1 MVENHKQIKILP
13 TCLDMSPLKKTL
25 ICALNDFFRNGKAGL
40 RLVSSGW
47 LLWIQVKQ

>member
-25 ICALNDFFRNGKAGL
+25 TGALISFFRSKKTAAGQQ
-40 RLVSSGW
+40 LVVTADTG
-47 LLWIQVKQ
+47 